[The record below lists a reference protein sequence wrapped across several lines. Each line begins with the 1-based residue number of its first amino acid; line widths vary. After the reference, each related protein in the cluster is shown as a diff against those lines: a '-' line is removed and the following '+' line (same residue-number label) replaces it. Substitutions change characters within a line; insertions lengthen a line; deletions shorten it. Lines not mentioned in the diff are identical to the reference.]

1 MVMFSAELDDSVDFF
16 FGDAERFPLLTAAQE
31 KQYDE
36 QKWEFAHQALLEL
49 TKHPEGKQFIADF
62 CRAAVEQPADIER
75 F

>member
-36 QKWEFAHQALLEL
+36 QKWEFAHQALL
-49 TKHPEGKQFIADF
+49 
-62 CRAAVEQPADIER
+62 
-75 F
+75 